1 MMKKPDAKKAPPS
14 PPPEPGSRA
23 RRRHGT
29 RYGPATACR
38 TVVMYART
46 ACAPTDRGRQA
57 PSGQELLHG
66 RVPAFPRGPDR
77 APRAFGRT
85 SSGLKNSSIYQTICQ
100 VLPVISSS
108 LRSWDTGSKNNAR
121 PARREARRAGVRAA
135 GRQSAAVI
143 SVPVSIQNRF
153 THARSSAKLPVR
165 TARVRCKDRRA
176 CSRAFQTSRRVP
188 GPRTG
193 PRDAGPDANGTSG
206 VCPESIYG
214 HGRKI
219 IRSVSCFT
227 AGRRSTPDVV
237 PNKKGTRA
245 HFEFQKG
252 HKSEFHVIAWNCKV
266 FPTARERISRC
277 FYGQDRYARTG
288 PGQAGIEIVNKL

>member
-29 RYGPATACR
+29 RYGPAMACR

-46 ACAPTDRGRQA
+46 ACALTDRGRQA

-66 RVPAFPRGPDR
+66 RVPAFPRAPDR
-77 APRAFGRT
+77 VPRAFGRT

-100 VLPVISSS
+100 VLPVISSNP
-108 LRSWDTGSKNNAR
+108 RSWDTGSKNNAR

-176 CSRAFQTSRRVP
+176 CSRAFHTSRRVP
-188 GPRTG
+188 CPRTG
-193 PRDAGPDANGTSG
+193 SP
-206 VCPESIYG
+206 
-214 HGRKI
+214 
-219 IRSVSCFT
+219 
-227 AGRRSTPDVV
+227 GRRPPTPAVRPERVLKAYTSTDGRLFVAFRVSRRVV
-237 PNKKGTRA
+237 EVRRTLCPIKRARVPILNFKKGT
-245 HFEFQKG
+245 
-252 HKSEFHVIAWNCKV
+252 
-266 FPTARERISRC
+266 SRN
-277 FYGQDRYARTG
+277 FT
-288 PGQAGIEIVNKL
+288 